1 MNYARIGTGDLTAI
15 KDAATIVTPD
25 KDGYLTLANSTT
37 YYIEI
42 GSSESPTVAETVDF
56 SLHLKWIAA
65 LAATATLEWTNF
77 PETKGGMPGTG
88 AADVSS
94 FDATAGNWIQDGLT
108 VGVNTTVTGTGNS
121 FTAPTLTFGGTN
133 AGSFGIQ
140 LADRSARRYR
150 LKLVVTT
157 GGTAALRASAHGKL
171 GA

>member
-1 MNYARIGTGDLTAI
+1 MNYSRIGTGDLSAV
-15 KDAATIVTPD
+15 KDASTTVTPD

-37 YYIEI
+37 YYIEL
-42 GSSESPTVAETVDF
+42 GSTEAPMVAETVDF

-65 LAATATLEWTNF
+65 LAGTATLEWTNF
-77 PETKGGMPGTG
+77 PDKKGGMPGTG
-88 AADVSS
+88 ADDVSS

-108 VGVNTTVTGTGNS
+108 VGITSTVTGTGNT

-140 LADRSARRYR
+140 LSDRSARRYR

-157 GGTAALRASAHGKL
+157 GGTAALRVSAHGKL